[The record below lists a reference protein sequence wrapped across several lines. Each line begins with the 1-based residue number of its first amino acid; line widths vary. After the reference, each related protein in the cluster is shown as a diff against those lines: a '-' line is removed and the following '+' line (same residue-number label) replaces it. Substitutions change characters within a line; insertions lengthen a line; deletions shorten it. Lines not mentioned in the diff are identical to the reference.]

1 MINAQ
6 ARLGSRH
13 EREIRDAFAT
23 AGWEVLS
30 APLDG
35 STAVQII
42 EGVREPF
49 DVAVIGGGDGTIM
62 GSLGAFVGR
71 PIPLGI
77 IPLGTFND
85 VARALE
91 IPLRPAAAV
100 ETIVSGRR
108 RAIDVGCVNGHYFL
122 TEASIGISTHI
133 ARRQTSEIKRFLG
146 LASAIATTVTTIW
159 YARPFSV
166 SVSHNGEDERFKTI
180 QLTIA
185 NSFHFGGLITNR
197 TASLDD
203 GQLELYSLRVA
214 GWSDIFRLVKPIL
227 QGEVRD
233 SRAVTVRRSASFK
246 VRTRRPRHIFAD
258 GEPAAM
264 TPATFEVLPHAIT
277 VCVPQAEPQP

>member
-13 EREIRDAFAT
+13 EREIRDAFT
-23 AGWEVLS
+23 SAGWEVLS

-35 STAVQII
+35 STAVEII

-62 GSLGAFVGR
+62 ASLGAFVGR

-85 VARALE
+85 LARALE

-100 ETIVSGRR
+100 EAIVSGRR

-159 YARPFSV
+159 YARPFSA
-166 SVSHNGEDERFKTI
+166 SVLHDGEDERFKTI
-180 QLTIA
+180 QLTVA

-197 TASLDD
+197 TASLED
-203 GQLELYSLRVA
+203 GKL
-214 GWSDIFRLVKPIL
+214 
-227 QGEVRD
+227 
-233 SRAVTVRRSASFK
+233 
-246 VRTRRPRHIFAD
+246 
-258 GEPAAM
+258 
-264 TPATFEVLPHAIT
+264 
-277 VCVPQAEPQP
+277 